1 MSASLFADLCI
12 DYRERPAINY
22 IEYNEGEKTFGELQ
36 KGDEVYLY
44 TYLNDKIL
52 NITVNGK
59 LIVGRNN
66 IYIKTKSFKLNLS
79 SKTQKVSNDI
89 IFGPINSSMCGNGY
103 TYSSDRVKDC
113 SICASWNGGWAVGT
127 NRESVLKYAKS
138 DISNSIQKI
147 QNNVENLQKEIKI
160 LTNKL
165 ENL

>member
-1 MSASLFADLCI
+1 MSASLFADICI
-12 DYRERPAINY
+12 DYGERPAINY

-44 TYLNDKIL
+44 TCLNDKIL
-52 NITVNGK
+52 NITINGK
-59 LIVGRNN
+59 LTVGRNN

-89 IFGPINSSMCGNGY
+89 IFGPINSSVCFNGH
-103 TYSSDRVKDC
+103 TYFPDRVKDC

-127 NRESVLKYAKS
+127 NKESVLKYAKS

-147 QNNVENLQKEIKI
+147 QNNIENLQKEIKI